1 MEKTNS
7 APSGGHDEIAVAK
20 ETVSRPYSDSEPHEK
35 ADDEV
40 SMFCIPIKDAC
51 HTVDIATSHNSLDI
65 ERISG

>member
-7 APSGGHDEIAVAK
+7 APSGDHDEIAVAK
-20 ETVSRPYSDSEPHEK
+20 EPVSRAYSDLEPHEK

-40 SMFCIPIKDAC
+40 SVFHIPIRY
-51 HTVDIATSHNSLDI
+51 TRNTIDIAASHEYLDI

>member
-7 APSGGHDEIAVAK
+7 APSGDHDEIAVAK
-20 ETVSRPYSDSEPHEK
+20 EPVSRPYSDSEPHEK

-40 SMFCIPIKDAC
+40 SVFYIPIRYIC
-51 HTVDIATSHNSLDI
+51 NTVHIAASHNYLDI